1 MITDKAR
8 ATGKK
13 VEGVG
18 AMRDKELKL
27 VAVNASRTLV
37 ERGRSCAGR
46 GKWRG
51 CRCYLLTDT
60 RSRRISL
67 AGKKAERGRGAVR
80 VCVLP
85 ADRYTQ
91 QTHQSRRKKAERRK
105 RGTCV
110 HVSARSVGVGL
121 CLCSCYLLTDTR
133 CCQFKKKYTT
143 SFCTVCVFCLFF
155 FM

>member
-1 MITDKAR
+1 MITHKAR

-80 VCVLP
+80 VCGQP
-85 ADRYTQ
+85 ADRYT
-91 QTHQSRRKKAERRK
+91 KLVVAI
-105 RGTCV
+105 
-110 HVSARSVGVGL
+110 L
-121 CLCSCYLLTDTR
+121 
-133 CCQFKKKYTT
+133 KKKYKYHVILYCLC
-143 SFCTVCVFCLFF
+143 FLFF
-155 FM
+155 YVFSALVNKKRVNI